1 MNTSTLPSL
10 TVEEQNAQL
19 RAQLVEQER
28 RIKRM
33 LTRLT
38 TLGMTYMPIPERG
51 PYQKLVKG
59 CHFPFLER
67 DDALSIFSA
76 NPEKG
81 NSHVVIQSDNL
92 AAMMAYNAVFNT
104 VTSNGS
110 DGAQNVDVIYIDPPY
125 NTGAKAG
132 NGAFRYN
139 DRIISA
145 EDKVYHSAWL
155 NFMRSRLVEY
165 KRSLAQT
172 GVLIVSIGA
181 DEADHLGLLLDDVFG
196 REQRVGRV
204 TWVGRKKSIAKRL
217 SQSSDYMY
225 IYTKDRAALDAR
237 NVEWK
242 ARKPGVDIFLA
253 EAERAFQAEQDA
265 VRATKRLRQWFSS
278 LPDGHILRGKN
289 AKTYEPY
296 LNVDSKGRA
305 YRKAPIEAPGGGGG
319 RYTVLH
325 PTTRKPVAI
334 PALGWSISEEKMK
347 AWVASGKVGFGKDET
362 TIPTQLMY
370 LEEVAETVFQD
381 AFEQDRSPATKELL
395 SILGRG
401 EDGKPLFNNPKD
413 RNVLAQWIDYV
424 TPKFRKEEA
433 LAGGA
438 PIRVLDG
445 FAGSGTTMHAVMD
458 LNKADGVP
466 RECILITNNEDFG
479 VDDQDSETG
488 VARSVTAPRIRAAI
502 TGKWDKGETEGYDDS
517 MFFYRLLFTDGEDT
531 DMLAEI
537 SRTGDAMLDDM
548 ENILQFEG
556 LFDGLA
562 SLETGAHVPVVLSIG
577 GIEPEHY
584 SVFTDTS
591 RTKAVIVWKSSEW
604 AMDEPEILERVAKA
618 VQAKV
623 PTAVMRHI
631 YAPGRKASEFDVPAG
646 WEVRAFPLDYI
657 RNLMHTVGKYEDEY
671 AAMADFFGMN
681 DDMLGSAEEEN

>member
-1 MNTSTLPSL
+1 MNTSILPSL
-10 TVEEQNAQL
+10 TVEEQNVQL
-19 RAQLVEQER
+19 RAELVEQER

-67 DDALSIFSA
+67 DDALSTFSA

-81 NSHVVIQSDNL
+81 NSHVIIQSDNL

-104 VTSNGS
+104 VTSDGS

-165 KRSLAQT
+165 KRALAQT
-172 GVLIVSIGA
+172 GVIIVAIGP

-204 TWVGRKKSIAKRL
+204 TWAGRTKAIAGRL
-217 SQSSDYMY
+217 SLSSDFMY
-225 IYTKDRAALDAR
+225 IYTKNRASLDALGVKWNAPR
-237 NVEWK
+237 
-242 ARKPGVDIFLA
+242 PGVDEFIAKAQEF
-253 EAERAFQAEQDA
+253 FDQTQDA
-265 VRATKRLRQWFSS
+265 ESATEMLRAWFSK
-278 LPDGHILRGKN
+278 LPPTHIIKKN
-289 AKTYEPY
+289 AKGYRPY
-296 LNVDSKGRA
+296 LNVAPGGRA
-305 YRKAPIEAPGGGGG
+305 YTPAPIEAPGGGGG

-325 PTTRKPVAI
+325 PVTNLPVTV

-347 AWVASGKVGFGKDET
+347 NWMAAGKVVFGKDEKKVPRQAIFLDT
-362 TIPTQLMY
+362 TREGVLPDFF
-370 LEEVAETVFQD
+370 EE
-381 AFEQDRSPATKELL
+381 DRQAATKELL
-395 SILGRG
+395 SILGRDD
-401 EDGKPLFNNPKD
+401 DGKPLFNNPKD
-413 RNVLAQWIDYV
+413 RFVIAKWVDYV
-424 TPKFRKEEA
+424 TPEFRKEEA

-466 RECILITNNEDFG
+466 RECILITNNEDLG
-479 VDDQDSETG
+479 MDDQNSETG

-502 TGKWDKGETEGYDDS
+502 TGEWDKGETEGYNDS

-562 SLETGAHVPVVLSIG
+562 SLETGAHVPVALSIG
-577 GIEPEHY
+577 GIESEHY

-618 VQAKV
+618 VQAEV

-671 AAMADFFGMN
+671 AAMADFFGIE
-681 DDMLGSAEEEN
+681 DDALGSAEKEN